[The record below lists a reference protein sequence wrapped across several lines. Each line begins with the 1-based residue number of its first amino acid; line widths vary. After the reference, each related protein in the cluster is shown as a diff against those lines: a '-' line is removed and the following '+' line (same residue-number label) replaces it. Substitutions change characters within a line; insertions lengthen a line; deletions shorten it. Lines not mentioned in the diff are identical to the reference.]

1 MAAAKVDI
9 DINEAE
15 TFEMAIE
22 FWENQDL
29 TIPIDLTGWVFTGA
43 FSFSDRCIPMV
54 FTTIDNSITARIEAD
69 QLLDLPA
76 KGTYSI
82 ESDDGT
88 DTLRV
93 QQGSIRVD
101 GNSVCTSL

>member
-1 MAAAKVDI
+1 MAAAIVDI
-9 DINEAE
+9 NINEAE

-29 TIPIDLTGWVFTGA
+29 TIPIDLTGWTFKGA
-43 FSFSDRCIPMV
+43 FKFTDRCVPMA
-54 FTTIDNSITARIEAD
+54 FTVVNNGVTARIEAD
-69 QLLDLPA
+69 QLRNLPV
-76 KGTYSI
+76 KGSYSI
-82 ESDDGT
+82 ESNDGT

-101 GNSVCTSL
+101 GNSVCSSS